1 MAQEMLVDW
10 PQQLFF
16 CPRSVMETSRE
27 PTKIAKGRNQPPTQ
41 IELINVKDI
50 LSNCLT
56 LSGL

>member
-1 MAQEMLVDW
+1 
-10 PQQLFF
+10 
-16 CPRSVMETSRE
+16 METSRE